1 MSLTAASTKKTLNNI
16 IDQVMIEG
24 AEELDKLEYLTL
36 EQSREICEIM
46 VTAIVRPYIRQYN
59 ADQLQLFKPKD
70 LDK

>member
-1 MSLTAASTKKTLNNI
+1 MSMPAAETKRTLNKI

-24 AEELDKLEYLTL
+24 AEELDRLDYLTT
-36 EQSREICEIM
+36 EQVREVCEIM

>member
-1 MSLTAASTKKTLNNI
+1 MSMDMAKNKKTLNKI

-24 AEELDKLEYLTL
+24 AEELEKLDYLTI
-36 EQSREICEIM
+36 EQVREICEIV